1 MKKFFTSMR
10 PIWQKIDTCPAWN
23 YYKALEVDSRYLIRG
38 IDYEK
43 LPEVLNSHRMQL
55 DNCLFELNMEAAQYE
70 IDTIKR
76 NQIVFDM
83 TKKVEVMQA
92 EYHYVIALLNYIPVK
107 GHDKTIEDQLG
118 VIGFGLRSDIP
129 LIENIDRLRN
139 RNENKLIKINEKR
152 DELKA
157 LTESKTEKVQPI
169 EKSLVLV
176 EKHLSRNLDL
186 KTISVKK
193 WLTMKNQVLE
203 DINTA
208 KKWQTKKR

>member
-1 MKKFFTSMR
+1 MRKFFTSLR
-10 PIWQKIDTCPAWN
+10 TIWQKIDTCPAWN
-23 YYKALEVDSRYLIRG
+23 YYKAIEVDSRYLIRG

-43 LPEVLNSHRMQL
+43 LPDVTKAYQSKL
-55 DNCLFELNMEAAQYE
+55 DICLFELNMEAAQYE

-76 NQIVFDM
+76 NQIVFDL

-92 EYHYVIALLNYIPVK
+92 EYHYVIALLNYIQVK

-118 VIGFGLRSDIP
+118 AIGFGLRSDIP
-129 LIENIDRLRN
+129 LMENITRLRN
-139 RNENKLIKINEKR
+139 RNENKMIKINEKR

-157 LTESKTEKVQPI
+157 LTDSGNEKQPAI

-176 EKHLSRNLDL
+176 EKHFGRDIDMQ
-186 KTISVKK
+186 KISIKK

-203 DINTA
+203 DI
-208 KKWQTKKR
+208 KRQQKRK